1 MVAVAIF
8 SLLPS
13 ASKVSAQAETHPDFS
28 GFWQLR
34 YDNINVPLPKLTAK
48 AKSADMKAMAANDLH
63 VVRFCNHVGMP
74 ALMDRSSVLDIR
86 ESAREVSILPEAVSP
101 VRHIYTD
108 GRPVGDVNIVDPTT
122 VGYSVGRW
130 VGDTLVVDTRDFDT
144 HGLVEIPGGGY
155 RTADSHLLESYR
167 MVENGANLEVTFTW
181 TDPGVFAEP
190 HTYSYRY
197 ARMGQDYRAVEWYC
211 DPGDNNRAHFLIDA
225 PKPVVWPDGAKQ

>member
-1 MVAVAIF
+1 MFAVAIF
-8 SLLPS
+8 SPLPP
-13 ASKVSAQAETHPDFS
+13 ASTASAQAEAHPDFS

-34 YDNINVPLPKLTAK
+34 YDNMNVPLAKLTAK

-86 ESAREVSILPEAVSP
+86 ESARELSILPEAVSP

-108 GRPVGDVNIVDPTT
+108 GRPVADVNIVDPTT

-130 VGDTLVVDTRDFDT
+130 VGDTLVVDTRDFDA
-144 HGLVEIPGGGY
+144 HGLLEIPGGGY

-167 MVENGANLEVTFTW
+167 LVENGANLEVTFTW